1 VFDNNI
7 DVTNSGGD
15 QHYGQNV
22 HWRIVS
28 GMVADLVGDCER
40 SRRQHEM
47 GQDSHP
53 ALGEHEKG
61 KYRKYEANDGNKI
74 VQSIHF
80 GGPTLSAGHDRHIS
94 RFPMLDCKPKLLS
107 KTSLGEIERQKK
119 FASPLPIGSTL
130 TPQGSFRP
138 KNLQNDQRPHEGLA
152 GPRTAA
158 RLQAE
163 RLGEALPSH
172 AEFPL
177 AHFAPPLQ
185 AAPRA
190 RPERPSG
197 FLIK

>member
-1 VFDNNI
+1 MFDNNI

-15 QHYGQNV
+15 QDYGQNV

-80 GGPTLSAGHDRHIS
+80 GGSTLSAGHDRHIS
-94 RFPMLDCKPKLLS
+94 RFPMLDCNPKLLS
-107 KTSLGEIERQKK
+107 KTSLRRLNGKK
-119 FASPLPIGSTL
+119 VRLSASIGSTS

-138 KNLQNDQRPHEGLA
+138 KICKTIN
-152 GPRTAA
+152 GPTKASQA
-158 RLQAE
+158 LERLPGC
-163 RLGEALPSH
+163 RLNGLGEALPSH

-177 AHFAPPLQ
+177 AHFALPLQ
-185 AAPRA
+185 AAGRA
-190 RPERPSG
+190 RPERSSV
-197 FLIK
+197 F